1 MTRRPARKRSLA
13 ALLLLACLLG
23 AGLLALQRE
32 YPDLMV
38 RRLSLLV
45 ESVIAQNPANAPG
58 SGQPAAGQPNTPPP
72 PESRFAVIALR
83 PLFTP
88 GRRPADQPA
97 SPADTTADGPP
108 TGLLVTGIV
117 MAGADSVAIIE
128 PERPGPQAEPALVA
142 RIGDSV
148 GGWTI
153 EAIEPG
159 LVILVRDGTRHEMP
173 LIDEDN
179 PRRAAAPRRAPA
191 RGTNP
196 LRQAPLPGQP
206 RQTPATPQPQRQP
219 QPQPPSQQLPKT
231 VP

>member
-1 MTRRPARKRSLA
+1 MTRRHPVRKRAVA

-38 RRLSLLV
+38 RRLSLEG
-45 ESVIAQNPANAPG
+45 ESPTARTPANAPG
-58 SGQPAAGQPNTPPP
+58 SDQPAAGQPNTPPP

-88 GRRPADQPA
+88 GRRPADRPDA
-97 SPADTTADGPP
+97 PGATAPEGALPD
-108 TGLLVTGIV
+108 LLVTGIV
-117 MAGADSVAIIE
+117 MAGADSVAILE
-128 PERPGPQAEPALVA
+128 PARPGPQAEPALVA

-159 LVILVRDGTRHEMP
+159 RVILVRDGTRHEMP

-219 QPQPPSQQLPKT
+219 QPPAQQLPKT

>member
-1 MTRRPARKRSLA
+1 MTRRHPVRKRALA
-13 ALLLLACLLG
+13 ALLLLVCMLG

-38 RRLSLLV
+38 RRLSLLG
-45 ESVIAQNPANAPG
+45 ESPITQSPANAPG
-58 SGQPAAGQPNTPPP
+58 SGLPAAGQPNMPPP

-88 GRRPADQPA
+88 GRRPAEQPA
-97 SPADTTADGPP
+97 SPADTTAGGPP
-108 TGLLVTGIV
+108 SGLLVTGIV
-117 MAGADSVAIIE
+117 TAGADSIAIIE
-128 PERPGPQAEPALVA
+128 PERPGPQAEAALVA

-148 GGWTI
+148 RGWTI

-159 LVILVRDGTRHEMP
+159 LVVLVRDGTRHEMP

-179 PRRAAAPRRAPA
+179 PRRAAAPRRTPAP
-191 RGTNP
+191 NQ
-196 LRQAPLPGQP
+196 LRSAPLPGQP
-206 RQTPATPQPQRQP
+206 RQTPATPQPRRQP
-219 QPQPPSQQLPKT
+219 QPPTQQLPKT

>member
-1 MTRRPARKRSLA
+1 MTRRHPARKRALA

-38 RRLSLLV
+38 RRLSLLG
-45 ESVIAQNPANAPG
+45 ESAIAQNPANAPG

-128 PERPGPQAEPALVA
+128 PERPGPQAEPLRPAA
-142 RIGDSV
+142 GRI
-148 GGWTI
+148 
-153 EAIEPG
+153 
-159 LVILVRDGTRHEMP
+159 
-173 LIDEDN
+173 
-179 PRRAAAPRRAPA
+179 APRLSTPGRWRSTPPPRSCHPSCGRPPPWPALSPAPTSPPA
-191 RGTNP
+191 
-196 LRQAPLPGQP
+196 ALP
-206 RQTPATPQPQRQP
+206 
-219 QPQPPSQQLPKT
+219 
-231 VP
+231 

>member
-1 MTRRPARKRSLA
+1 MTRRHPGDKRALA
-13 ALLLLACLLG
+13 ALLLLSCLLG

-38 RRLSLLV
+38 RRLSLLGD
-45 ESVIAQNPANAPG
+45 SPIAQSPANAPG
-58 SGQPAAGQPNTPPP
+58 SGQPTAGQPNIPPP
-72 PESRFAVIALR
+72 PESRFAVIVLR

-88 GRRPADQPA
+88 GRRPPDQPA
-97 SPADTTADGPP
+97 SPADTTAGGPP

-117 MAGADSVAIIE
+117 MAGGDSVAIIE
-128 PERPGPQAEPALVA
+128 PERPGRQAEAALVA

-148 GGWTI
+148 RGWTI

-159 LVILVRDGTRHEMP
+159 LVVLVRDGARHEMP

-179 PRRAAAPRRAPA
+179 PRRRAAPRRAPA
-191 RGTNP
+191 PNQ
-196 LRQAPLPGQP
+196 LRPAPLPGQP
-206 RQTPATPQPQRQP
+206 RQTPATPRPQRQP
-219 QPQPPSQQLPKT
+219 QPPAQKIPKT

>member
-1 MTRRPARKRSLA
+1 
-13 ALLLLACLLG
+13 
-23 AGLLALQRE
+23 
-32 YPDLMV
+32 
-38 RRLSLLV
+38 
-45 ESVIAQNPANAPG
+45 
-58 SGQPAAGQPNTPPP
+58 
-72 PESRFAVIALR
+72 
-83 PLFTP
+83 
-88 GRRPADQPA
+88 
-97 SPADTTADGPP
+97 
-108 TGLLVTGIV
+108 

-219 QPQPPSQQLPKT
+219 QPPSQQLPKT